1 MRSQRSIL
9 LHGRFPRH
17 VFAGWDKGSNHTS
30 RLRKSYA
37 YVAPPYKGKA
47 VPTVL
52 REDLYTQMARD
63 LPSSCPLP
71 SKDQVAALV
80 LKAFPKATWES
91 SVTEGPVYAVR
102 GLVKKSGNNSKHR
115 YTKSCNLSD
124 LADVALNRELTAS
137 TEAENASNGYY
148 SPPDSASV
156 SLVTGTPRRSA
167 LDDLAHAAGLVEH
180 SPMEA
185 SGQFPTLEDAV
196 AAARNEGLALKK
208 RRTTVSSGV
217 VVPPP
222 MALVD
227 ESMSNPDWQSSGW
240 SASQGNPYA
249 MVWPHDTTLNSVVGQ
264 FHGEELPAVPTVPLP
279 APSAGPAKRKRAS
292 TKGNSKRG
300 GQTNG
305 GKFKKMVVCPSNSHL
320 SDMHRQSN
328 GGRSVGHRNGV
339 RAGRSIE
346 LSVRVWE
353 RETEKANL
361 HQSSQCVFDRSKRQA
376 LQTQF
381 YIS

>member
-1 MRSQRSIL
+1 
-9 LHGRFPRH
+9 
-17 VFAGWDKGSNHTS
+17 
-30 RLRKSYA
+30 
-37 YVAPPYKGKA
+37 
-47 VPTVL
+47 
-52 REDLYTQMARD
+52 MARD

-80 LKAFPKATWES
+80 LKAFPKASWES

-185 SGQFPTLEDAV
+185 NGQFPTLEDAV

-222 MALVD
+222 MALVE

-240 SASQGNPYA
+240 SASQGHSYA
-249 MVWPHDTTLNSVVGQ
+249 MGWPHDTTLNSVVGQ
-264 FHGEELPAVPTVPLP
+264 FHGEELPAVPTIPPP
-279 APSAGPAKRKRAS
+279 APVAGPAKRKRAT

-305 GKFKKMVVCPSNSHL
+305 GKFGRVAVFTPNSHD
-320 SDMHRQSN
+320 SVICRQSN
-328 GGRSVGHRNGV
+328 GGRSVGHCTGV
-339 RAGRSIE
+339 RPGWSIE
-346 LSVRVWE
+346 LPVRFWE
-353 RETEKANL
+353 RETEEANL

-376 LQTQF
+376 LQTQL
-381 YIS
+381 YLS

>member
-1 MRSQRSIL
+1 MTRTRISDT
-9 LHGRFPRH
+9 RF
-17 VFAGWDKGSNHTS
+17 TS

-37 YVAPPYKGKA
+37 FVAPPYKNKPT
-47 VPTVL
+47 PTVL

-102 GLVKKSGNNSKHR
+102 GLVKKSGNTSKHR
-115 YTKSCNLSD
+115 YTKSCNLSE

-137 TEAENASNGYY
+137 TEAENASTGYY

-167 LDDLAHAAGLVEH
+167 LDDLAHAAGLVEQ
-180 SPMEA
+180 SPME
-185 SGQFPTLEDAV
+185 SNGQFPTLEDAV

-217 VVPPP
+217 VVPPQ
-222 MALVD
+222 LVLQED
-227 ESMSNPDWQSSGW
+227 VISNPDWQASGW

-249 MVWPHDTTLNSVVGQ
+249 MGWPHDTTLNSVVGQ
-264 FHGEELPAVPTVPLP
+264 FHGEEMPAVPSIPPP
-279 APSAGPAKRKRAS
+279 APAAGPVKRKRAS
-292 TKGNSKRG
+292 TKGNSKRIM
-300 GQTNG
+300 QSTG
-305 GKFKKMVVCPSNSHL
+305 GKP
-320 SDMHRQSN
+320 
-328 GGRSVGHRNGV
+328 RS
-339 RAGRSIE
+339 
-346 LSVRVWE
+346 
-353 RETEKANL
+353 REKE
-361 HQSSQCVFDRSKRQA
+361 FG
-376 LQTQF
+376 
-381 YIS
+381 